1 LSSATIRARSYVAH
15 ASGPAT
21 AQTRSSRR
29 TQRRQSHTGVV
40 IDGRIRKAGVTL
52 AYGSRGSPMSMT
64 AYNAGRSGAAARAIL
79 QHLDVLAVNAN
90 GSVEQLTSDADVATI
105 TFTQQVDETL
115 YVAAGKIQNPP
126 STG

>member
-1 LSSATIRARSYVAH
+1 
-15 ASGPAT
+15 
-21 AQTRSSRR
+21 
-29 TQRRQSHTGVV
+29 
-40 IDGRIRKAGVTL
+40 
-52 AYGSRGSPMSMT
+52 MSMT